1 MEGGEGG
8 RVRKRLE
15 GGGVEEE
22 KERRLITVTFWKGN
36 VFKGG

>member
-15 GGGVEEE
+15 GGGGGEEGE
-22 KERRLITVTFWKGN
+22 TANNCDLLER
-36 VFKGG
+36 